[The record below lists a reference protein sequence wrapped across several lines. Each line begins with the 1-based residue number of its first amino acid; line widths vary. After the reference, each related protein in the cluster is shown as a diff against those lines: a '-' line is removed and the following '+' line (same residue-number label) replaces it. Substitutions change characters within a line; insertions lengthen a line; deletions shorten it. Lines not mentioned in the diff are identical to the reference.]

1 MDAPAVRGLRVN
13 TLKVSAEQLEKLLPW
28 PLAPSPFSAAGF
40 VLPPEAEGLGLH
52 PLHHAGAY
60 YLQEPSAMSAVTALA
75 PEPGERVLDLCAAP
89 GGKST
94 QIAAC
99 LAGRG
104 LLWSNEVVPG
114 RARVLLSNLERMGIR
129 NAAVSSCRPDVLCR
143 ALSGFFDR
151 VLVDAPCSGEGMF
164 RKDAR
169 AAEEWSPAHVEACA
183 ARQKAILRSAADA
196 LRGGGV
202 LVYSTCTFSPEENEG
217 VLSAFLDERPEFVL
231 EEIPAAFGRPAFPEC
246 GGNRPEL
253 TLARRIFPMD
263 GGEGHFVARLRKRAE
278 SAYSGGWFDYGRA
291 SAAAGR
297 DAAALLEE
305 LFSAPPFGAPGRAG
319 GQLLLL
325 PEGLPALSGLGVLR
339 AGVQIGEEKKNR
351 LEPAHALFLAV
362 RPGEL
367 RRVVRLA
374 LDSPELAAFLR
385 GEEIEAPGTLS
396 GFAGVAAGPV
406 VVGFGKCAGGRLKN
420 RYPKGLRNLR

>member
-1 MDAPAVRGLRVN
+1 MLLQKFEFCLLLKFEFCLLVELFCLLVLLLCLLFCLSMFFHPLCVNYYLPRSRFYAGGCCAVQPLPNAFLKRMEGILKNDFQNFMNCMDAPAVRGLRVN

-60 YLQEPSAMSAVTALA
+60 YLQEPSAMSAVTALR

-114 RARVLLSNLERMGIR
+114 RVRVLLFNLERMGIR

-202 LVYSTCTFSPEENEG
+202 LVYSTCTFS
-217 VLSAFLDERPEFVL
+217 
-231 EEIPAAFGRPAFPEC
+231 
-246 GGNRPEL
+246 
-253 TLARRIFPMD
+253 
-263 GGEGHFVARLRKRAE
+263 
-278 SAYSGGWFDYGRA
+278 
-291 SAAAGR
+291 
-297 DAAALLEE
+297 
-305 LFSAPPFGAPGRAG
+305 
-319 GQLLLL
+319 
-325 PEGLPALSGLGVLR
+325 
-339 AGVQIGEEKKNR
+339 
-351 LEPAHALFLAV
+351 
-362 RPGEL
+362 
-367 RRVVRLA
+367 
-374 LDSPELAAFLR
+374 R
-385 GEEIEAPGTLS
+385 GERGRTLRLPG
-396 GFAGVAAGPV
+396 
-406 VVGFGKCAGGRLKN
+406 
-420 RYPKGLRNLR
+420 